1 MPEILRDIICLFGA
15 VYLLYRFYHLVA
27 STAKILMNRNKSESK
42 EILSRLR

>member
-1 MPEILRDIICLFGA
+1 MPEIFRDIICSIGA
-15 VYLLYRFYHLVA
+15 VYLFYRFYNAVA